1 MEYSESLVSSD
12 QSTIYTLSTFGLTIL
27 EQAVFITLNS
37 TDGSL
42 QGSRYYSGTTSWT
55 EVYSLIQASSVLYS
69 ILKWSGSFYI
79 VTISLSPIQ
88 FSVFKMINGVTP
100 YSLVYETSNDRYV

>member
-1 MEYSESLVSSD
+1 MEYSESLISSD
-12 QSTIYTLSTFGLTIL
+12 QSTIYTLSTFGLTSL
-27 EQAVFITLNS
+27 EQAVFIELNS

-69 ILKWSGSFYI
+69 ILKCTGSFYI
-79 VTISLSPIQ
+79 VSISLSSVQ
-88 FSVFKMINGVTP
+88 FTMFKMINGAAP
-100 YSLVYETSNDRYV
+100 YSLAYEASNDRYV

>member
-12 QSTIYTLSTFGLTIL
+12 QSTIYTLSNLGLTSP

-42 QGSRYYSGTTSWT
+42 QGSCYYSGTTLWT
-55 EVYSLIQASSVLYS
+55 EVYSLIQANSVLYS
-69 ILKWSGSFYI
+69 ILKCTGSFYI
-79 VTISLSPIQ
+79 VLISLTQIQ
-88 FSVFKMINGVTP
+88 FSTFKMINGVVP
-100 YSLVYETSNDRYV
+100 YSLAYEIAIDR